1 MYLVH
6 HVSGEKLP
14 NFQRM
19 ASVAEVPSVDFERLR
34 NLRFEYE
41 DQFVVV
47 EGNRPEL
54 LRFKGKVG
62 RVKTINCN
70 GRALV
75 QFDSGAD
82 RGWYDIDLDFLRVVD
97 PPDVNT
103 PVGASAG
110 MSTDKPSQA
119 PEYRP
124 SALELARKSKQ
135 QSPSGTSTPPS
146 RLQPQ
151 SSPQVEKTS

>member
-1 MYLVH
+1 M
-6 HVSGEKLP
+6 
-14 NFQRM
+14 
-19 ASVAEVPSVDFERLR
+19 DFERLR

-62 RVKTINCN
+62 RVKTVNCN

-97 PPDVNT
+97 PPEVNT
-103 PVGASAG
+103 PVGSPTG
-110 MSTDKPSQA
+110 TSTDKPSQA

-135 QSPSGTSTPPS
+135 QFPSGTSTP
-146 RLQPQ
+146 LQPQ
-151 SSPQVEKTS
+151 LPTTSQPKKTS